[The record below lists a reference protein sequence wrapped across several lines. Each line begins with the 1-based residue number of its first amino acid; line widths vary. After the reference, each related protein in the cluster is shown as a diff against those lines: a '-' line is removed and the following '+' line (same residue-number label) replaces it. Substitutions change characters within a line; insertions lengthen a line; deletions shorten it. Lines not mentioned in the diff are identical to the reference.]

1 MQLKQVVGA
10 LEQLAPPALAAEW
23 DNVGLLLEP
32 LEPRPVRRVLL
43 TIDMTEAVLR
53 EALQLGSD
61 LIVAYHPPIF
71 SGMKRL
77 TRASALDRA
86 LLATLTAGIA
96 VYSPHTAL
104 DAVRDGVNDW
114 LADAFGPST
123 RSAIEPHA
131 IEPHTLERDPLGR
144 GAQSRRARGQRGAI
158 EVEGQGRL
166 LQLKRPAEL
175 AVLLRRIKKHLGVK
189 KLRVAVPRARPSRIT
204 SVALCAGAGGSL
216 IGEVTADLLL
226 TGEMRHHDVL
236 RAVGRGAV
244 VVLTEHSSS
253 ERGYL
258 PRLSR
263 RLRALTGRSLDV
275 RVSREDCEPLVIF

>member
-1 MQLKQVVGA
+1 MELKQVVRA
-10 LEQLAPPALAAEW
+10 LEQLAPPRLAAEW

-43 TIDMTEAVLR
+43 TIDVTEAVLR
-53 EALQLGSD
+53 EALQQHTD

-71 SGMKRL
+71 SGLKRL
-77 TRASALDRA
+77 TRASALERA
-86 LLATLTAGIA
+86 LLAAIGAGIA

-114 LADAFGPST
+114 LADAFGPGD
-123 RSAIEPHA
+123 RSAIEPA
-131 IEPHTLERDPLGR
+131 AVRR
-144 GAQSRRARGQRGAI
+144 GASDS
-158 EVEGQGRL
+158 EGQGRL
-166 LQLKRPAEL
+166 LQLKRPLQLDA
-175 AVLLRRIKKHLGVK
+175 LLRRIKKHLSVK
-189 KLRVAVPRARPSRIT
+189 SLRVAAPKPRPKQIT
-204 SVALCAGAGGSL
+204 SVALCAGAGGSV
-216 IGEVTADLLL
+216 IGEVAADLLL

-236 RAVGRGAV
+236 RAVARGAV
-244 VVLTEHSSS
+244 VVLSEHSSS

-275 RVSREDCEPLVIF
+275 RVSRADCEPLVIF